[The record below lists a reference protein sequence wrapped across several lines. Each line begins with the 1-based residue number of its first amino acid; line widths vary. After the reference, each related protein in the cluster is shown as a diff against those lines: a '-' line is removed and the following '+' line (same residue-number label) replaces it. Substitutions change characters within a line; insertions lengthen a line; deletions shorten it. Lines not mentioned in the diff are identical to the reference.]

1 MQLSNRQTLIHTRW
15 LAILIT
21 AALAVAVFVTVQV
34 LRDDSTSSNQEAL
47 THQEPAVVE
56 RIEDSDL
63 SRVILSERAAE
74 RLQIQ
79 TEAVRT
85 EQVNGSP
92 TLVIPFSA
100 VYYAPTGE
108 AWVYTNPEPLTYIR
122 HSITVDRV
130 EGELTY
136 LSDGPPAQTNVVTVG
151 VAELYG
157 TEYGIGH

>member
-1 MQLSNRQTLIHTRW
+1 MQLSNRQTSVPTRW

-21 AALAVAVFVTVQV
+21 AGLAIAVMVSVQI
-34 LRDDSTSSNQEAL
+34 LREDSTSSNQDAL
-47 THQEPAVVE
+47 IHQEPAVVE
-56 RIEDSDL
+56 QIEDSDL
-63 SRVILSERAAE
+63 SRVILSERAAA

-85 EQVNGSP
+85 EQVNGAP

-108 AWVYTNPEPLTYIR
+108 AWVYTNPEPLTYVR

-136 LSDGPPAQTNVVTVG
+136 LTDGPPAQTEVVTVG

-157 TEYGIGH
+157 TESGIGH